1 VGTGKKNNKK
11 HAHPNRCAY
20 SLFRVMPFDLIESFI
35 QTAGEVTGGIEEGVN
50 EWRLNVRY

>member
-35 QTAGEVTGGIEEGVN
+35 QTAGEVTGGIEEGVI
-50 EWRLNVRY
+50 